1 MFPSQV
7 VCYVADHLDP
17 WEYYWVGFNGTE
29 ARRMVQMTGFTHDR
43 PVLRPSSPE
52 DCKSLLLRIY
62 ESSGNTPAAD
72 ACMAGYLYLFLGHL
86 MKRAG
91 DPAPIYGTQEY
102 LHQAPALYPVQL
114 RQQYP
119 GAGYRAVRRCK
130 PQPALSGLPRSFR
143 YIPARVLQRYRI
155 NEACGLLHR
164 KAYTVT
170 EIANSVGFFRSLY
183 FSRAFKKI
191 KGMSPLPIKS
201 THRGRRLEQLTE
213 RRAVFS
219 FDL

>member
-1 MFPSQV
+1 MHKEVYWTGKRRDAPWRMSSTPLKTRSKRTWLSQYTTRAIRNARPGIRGGRPLRDHYLLHYIESGEGWYTGGGKTYHLTKGDLFAVFPSQV

-91 DPAPIYGTQEY
+91 DPARFMVHRNICIRP
-102 LHQAPALYPVQL
+102 
-114 RQQYP
+114 
-119 GAGYRAVRRCK
+119 C
-130 PQPALSGLPRSFR
+130 ALSST
-143 YIPARVLQRYRI
+143 ITPAISRCRI
-155 NEACGLLHR
+155 
-164 KAYTVT
+164 
-170 EIANSVGFFRSLY
+170 
-183 FSRAFKKI
+183 SR
-191 KGMSPLPIKS
+191 GTP
-201 THRGRRLEQLTE
+201 
-213 RRAVFS
+213 V
-219 FDL
+219 

>member
-1 MFPSQV
+1 MVYRRRKTYHLTKGDLFAVFPSQV

-86 MKRAG
+86 MKGR
-91 DPAPIYGTQEY
+91 GTRPGLWY
-102 LHQAPALYPVQL
+102 TGISASGPALYPVQL
-114 RQQYP
+114 RQRYP
-119 GAGYRAVRRCK
+119 GAGYRAVRRCE
-130 PQPALSGLPRSFR
+130 PQPALSGPSSLISI
-143 YIPARVLQRYRI
+143 YPARVF
-155 NEACGLLHR
+155 A
-164 KAYTVT
+164 A
-170 EIANSVGFFRSLY
+170 
-183 FSRAFKKI
+183 
-191 KGMSPLPIKS
+191 LP
-201 THRGRRLEQLTE
+201 HQ
-213 RRAVFS
+213 
-219 FDL
+219 

>member
-1 MFPSQV
+1 MEDVKHSFKNTLKENLALAVYNTGYQKCAPGYTWGPALRDHYLLHYIESGEGWYTGGGKTYHLTKGDLFAVFPSQV

-91 DPAPIYGTQEY
+91 TPPRFMVHRNICIR
-102 LHQAPALYPVQL
+102 P
-114 RQQYP
+114 
-119 GAGYRAVRRCK
+119 C
-130 PQPALSGLPRSFR
+130 ALSST
-143 YIPARVLQRYRI
+143 ITPAISRCRI
-155 NEACGLLHR
+155 
-164 KAYTVT
+164 
-170 EIANSVGFFRSLY
+170 
-183 FSRAFKKI
+183 SR
-191 KGMSPLPIKS
+191 GTP
-201 THRGRRLEQLTE
+201 
-213 RRAVFS
+213 V
-219 FDL
+219 